1 MGRTPY
7 SGGPIEIGMRKKL
20 VENLNPTYLEII
32 NESHNH
38 STPPEAETHFKL
50 VVVAKQFQDMPL
62 IKVCNNSSFKHPESI
77 IIIVNLNRA

>member
-7 SGGPIEIGMRKKL
+7 SGGPIEMGIRKKL
-20 VENLNPTYLEII
+20 TENLNPSYLEII

-62 IKVCNNSSFKHPESI
+62 IKVCIFK
-77 IIIVNLNRA
+77 